1 MNATFQTR
9 RHFLKTSFLG
19 GAAAWT
25 VPVFL
30 ERTFFALDAAA
41 AGSSLQT
48 ATGRDHPILVI
59 VQLAGG
65 NDGLNTVIPYS
76 KDAYYAARPRLAVPA
91 SSLLK
96 LDDHTG
102 LHPSLTGLKS
112 LYDEGLAAIVQ
123 GVGYPNPNRSHFR
136 STDIWQ
142 TATDADQ
149 VSHHGWIGKYFDACC
164 AGEDPTVGVAI
175 GKQEPL
181 AFSAATPKGIAFN
194 QPNQFKYQ
202 AAGSA
207 DPEGVEES
215 FREMGSSSDEEN
227 MSGGSIGML
236 AGARPHGDEAD
247 FLQRTAL
254 DAQMSSDK
262 VREVT
267 SKFQV
272 SKPFPKS
279 QLGNGLELV
288 ARLIAGSMP
297 TRVYYVSQGG
307 YDTHSNQKGTHERLL
322 KDLDASLAAFLAEM
336 KAMKA
341 LDRVVVMT
349 FSEFGRRVAENA
361 SGGTDHGAAAPLFVM
376 GGGVSA
382 GLHGSYPSL
391 TELNRGDLVH
401 TTDFRS
407 VYATLLEDWLKAPSH
422 TILQKQFSKLPIIG

>member
-9 RHFLKTSFLG
+9 RHFLRTSFLG

-41 AGSSLQT
+41 AEASIQT
-48 ATGRDHPILVI
+48 ATGRDHPILVV
-59 VQLAGG
+59 VQMAGG
-65 NDGLNTVIPYS
+65 NDGLNTVIPFS
-76 KDAYYAARPRLAVPA
+76 NDAYYAARPRLAVPA

-102 LHPSLTGLKS
+102 LHPSLAGLKS
-112 LYDEGLAAIVQ
+112 LYDDGLAAIVQ

-142 TATDADQ
+142 TATDADK

-181 AFSAATPKGIAFN
+181 AFAAATPKGIAFN
-194 QPNQFKYQ
+194 QPNQFRYQ
-202 AAGSA
+202 VAGSA
-207 DPEGVEES
+207 DPQGVEDS
-215 FREMGSSSDEEN
+215 FRDMGEQNNDEN
-227 MSGGSIGML
+227 MSGASIGTL
-236 AGARPHGDEAD
+236 AGAQASGDEAD
-247 FLQRTAL
+247 FLRKTAL

-267 SKFQV
+267 AKFQV

-322 KDLDASLAAFLAEM
+322 KDLDGALSAFLAEM
-336 KAMKA
+336 KSMGT

-361 SGGTDHGAAAPLFVM
+361 SGGTDHGAAAPLFVL
-376 GGGVSA
+376 GGNVRA
-382 GLHGSYPSL
+382 GLHGSHPSL
-391 TELNRGDLVH
+391 TQLERGDLIH

-407 VYATLLEDWLKAPSH
+407 VYATLLEDWLKAPS
-422 TILQKQFSKLPIIG
+422 TKILQKQFSKLPLLG

>member
-9 RHFLKTSFLG
+9 RHFLRTSFLG

-25 VPVFL
+25 VPAFL

-41 AGSSLQT
+41 AQTALQT
-48 ATGRDHPILVI
+48 ATGRDHPILVV
-59 VQLAGG
+59 VQMAGG

-76 KDAYYAARPRLAVPA
+76 NDAYYSARPRLAVPV
-91 SSLLK
+91 SDLLK

-102 LHPSLTGLKS
+102 LHPGLAGLKS

-142 TATDADQ
+142 TATDADK

-181 AFSAATPKGIAFN
+181 AFAAANPKGIAFN
-194 QPNQFKYQ
+194 QPNQFRYQ
-202 AAGSA
+202 VTGSE
-207 DPEGVEES
+207 DPQGVEDS
-215 FREMGSSSDEEN
+215 IREMGAQHDDEN
-227 MSGGSIGML
+227 MSGASIGML
-236 AGARPHGDEAD
+236 SGAQASGDAED
-247 FLQRTAL
+247 FLRRTAL

-272 SKPFPKS
+272 SNPFPKT

-307 YDTHSNQKGTHERLL
+307 YDTHSNQLGTHERLL
-322 KDLDASLAAFLAEM
+322 KDLDAALSAFLAEM
-336 KAMKA
+336 KSMGT

-361 SGGTDHGAAAPLFVM
+361 SGGTDHGAAAPLFVL
-376 GGGVSA
+376 GGGVRA
-382 GLHGSYPSL
+382 GLHGSHPSL
-391 TELNRGDLVH
+391 TELNRGDLIH

-407 VYATLLEDWLKAPSH
+407 VYATLLEDWLHAPSR
-422 TILQKQFSKLPIIG
+422 TILQQQFSKLPLLG

>member
-1 MNATFQTR
+1 MNPTFQTR
-9 RHFLKTSFLG
+9 RHFLRTSFLG

-41 AGSSLQT
+41 AEASIQT

-76 KDAYYAARPRLAVPA
+76 NDAYYSARPRLGVPV

-102 LHPSLTGLKS
+102 LHPNLAGLKS
-112 LYDEGLAAIVQ
+112 LYDDGLAAIVQ

-142 TATDADQ
+142 TATDADR

-164 AGEDPTVGVAI
+164 SGEDPTVGVAI

-181 AFSAATPKGIAFN
+181 AFAAATPKGVAFN
-194 QPNQFKYQ
+194 QPNQFRYQ
-202 AAGSA
+202 VAGSA
-207 DPEGVEES
+207 DPEGVEGS
-215 FREMGSSSDEEN
+215 FREMGAQNDDEN

-236 AGARPHGDEAD
+236 AGAQASGDAAD
-247 FLQRTAL
+247 FLRRTAL

-272 SKPFPKS
+272 SKPFPKT

-322 KDLDASLAAFLAEM
+322 GDLDAALSAFLAEM
-336 KAMKA
+336 KSMKT

-361 SGGTDHGAAAPLFVM
+361 IGGTEHGAAAPLIVL
-376 GGGVSA
+376 GVGVRA
-382 GLHGSYPSL
+382 RLQGTNPSL
-391 TELNRGDLVH
+391 TKLDRGDLIH

-407 VYATLLEDWLKAPSH
+407 VYATLLDGWLKAPSSK
-422 TILQKQFSKLPIIG
+422 ILQKQFSTLPILT

>member
-41 AGSSLQT
+41 AEASIQT
-48 ATGRDHPILVI
+48 ATGRDHPILVV

-76 KDAYYAARPRLAVPA
+76 NDAYYAARPRLAVPA

-96 LDDHTG
+96 LDDHMG
-102 LHPSLTGLKS
+102 LHPNLTGLKS
-112 LYDEGLAAIVQ
+112 LYDDGLAAIVQ

-142 TATDADQ
+142 TATDADR
-149 VSHHGWIGKYFDACC
+149 VSHHGWIGKYFDASC
-164 AGEDPTVGVAI
+164 AGEDPTVGIAI

-181 AFSAATPKGIAFN
+181 AFAAATPKGIAFN
-194 QPNQFKYQ
+194 QPNQFRFQ

-207 DPEGVEES
+207 DPQGVEDS
-215 FREMGSSSDEEN
+215 FREMGASSDDEN

-236 AGARPHGDEAD
+236 AGAQPDGDAAD

-262 VREVT
+262 IREVT

-272 SKPFPKS
+272 SNPFPKT

-288 ARLIAGSMP
+288 SRLIAGNMP

-322 KDLDASLAAFLAEM
+322 RDLDGALSAFLAEM
-336 KAMKA
+336 KSMKT

-361 SGGTDHGAAAPLFVM
+361 SGGTDHGAAAPLFVL
-376 GGGVSA
+376 GGGVRA
-382 GLHGSYPSL
+382 GLHGTYPSL
-391 TELNRGDLVH
+391 TKLDRGDLVH

-407 VYATLLEDWLKAPSH
+407 VYATLLEDWLKAPSQ
-422 TILQKQFSKLPIIG
+422 TILQKQFSKLPILV

>member
-1 MNATFQTR
+1 
-9 RHFLKTSFLG
+9 
-19 GAAAWT
+19 
-25 VPVFL
+25 
-30 ERTFFALDAAA
+30 
-41 AGSSLQT
+41 
-48 ATGRDHPILVI
+48 
-59 VQLAGG
+59 
-65 NDGLNTVIPYS
+65 
-76 KDAYYAARPRLAVPA
+76 
-91 SSLLK
+91 
-96 LDDHTG
+96 
-102 LHPSLTGLKS
+102 
-112 LYDEGLAAIVQ
+112 
-123 GVGYPNPNRSHFR
+123 
-136 STDIWQ
+136 
-142 TATDADQ
+142 
-149 VSHHGWIGKYFDACC
+149 
-164 AGEDPTVGVAI
+164 
-175 GKQEPL
+175 
-181 AFSAATPKGIAFN
+181 
-194 QPNQFKYQ
+194 
-202 AAGSA
+202 
-207 DPEGVEES
+207 
-215 FREMGSSSDEEN
+215 

-236 AGARPHGDEAD
+236 AGAQPSGDAAD

-322 KDLDASLAAFLAEM
+322 KDLDVSLSAFLAEM
-336 KAMKA
+336 KSMKT

-376 GGGVSA
+376 GGGVRA
-382 GLHGSYPSL
+382 GLHGSHPSL

-407 VYATLLEDWLKAPSH
+407 VYATLLEGWLKAPSRS
-422 TILQKQFSKLPIIG
+422 ILQRQFSQLPILA

>member
-1 MNATFQTR
+1 MKTTFQTR

-41 AGSSLQT
+41 AESSLQT

-76 KDAYYAARPRLAVPA
+76 NDAYYAARPRLAVPA

-102 LHPSLTGLKS
+102 LHPSLAGLKS

-142 TATDADQ
+142 TATDADL

-181 AFSAATPKGIAFN
+181 AFAAATPKGVAFN
-194 QPNQFKYQ
+194 QPNQFRYQ
-202 AAGSA
+202 VAGST
-207 DPEGVEES
+207 DPEGVEET
-215 FREMGSSSDEEN
+215 FREMGIPNDDEN

-236 AGARPHGDEAD
+236 AGAQPSGDAAD

-322 KDLDASLAAFLAEM
+322 KDLDVSLSAFLAEM
-336 KAMKA
+336 KSMKT

-361 SGGTDHGAAAPLFVM
+361 SGEPTMGLPRLF
-376 GGGVSA
+376 
-382 GLHGSYPSL
+382 L
-391 TELNRGDLVH
+391 
-401 TTDFRS
+401 
-407 VYATLLEDWLKAPSH
+407 
-422 TILQKQFSKLPIIG
+422 